1 MGYWLFMLAV
11 DLLLPVLMIAIG
23 ISFGKTAP
31 KNINPFIGYR
41 TAMSMKNEDTWRFAH
56 HFCGKL
62 WQRWGFWMLPLSVL
76 PMLLVLGKGIDA
88 VSIVGTVVCC
98 LQLVPM
104 LVSIAVTEK
113 ALKKTFDRNGQ
124 RLGENDDL

>member
-1 MGYWLFMLAV
+1 MGFWLFMLAV
-11 DLLLPVLMIAIG
+11 DLLLPILMITIG
-23 ISFGKTAP
+23 VSFRKAAP
-31 KNINPFIGYR
+31 KDINPFIGYR
-41 TAMSMKNEDTWRFAH
+41 TPMSMKNEDTWRFAH
-56 HFCGKL
+56 RFCGTL
-62 WQRWGFWMLPLSVL
+62 WRRWGLWMLPLSGI

-113 ALKKTFDRNGQ
+113 ALKETFDKEGR
-124 RLGENDDL
+124 RLGGKDDI